1 MKNKYFIYLLLV
13 LLLIVGC
20 TDKNNLIEN
29 NNTAN
34 ILPNYETI
42 FSGDTNEGAVLVGLT
57 PTEITDNRLIVQIG
71 VNTHSVDLSQ
81 FDLKEMAV
89 LEYDGKTIKPIEVPS
104 LSGHHSSG
112 NIVFET
118 NKKANEFKVTIL
130 DIPNIEERVFEWN

>member
-57 PTEITDNRLIVQIG
+57 PIEITENRLIVQIG

-81 FDLKEMAV
+81 FDLKEIVV
-89 LEYDGKTIKPIEVPS
+89 LEYDGKTIKPTEAPS

-130 DIPNIEERVFEWN
+130 GIPNIEERVFEWN